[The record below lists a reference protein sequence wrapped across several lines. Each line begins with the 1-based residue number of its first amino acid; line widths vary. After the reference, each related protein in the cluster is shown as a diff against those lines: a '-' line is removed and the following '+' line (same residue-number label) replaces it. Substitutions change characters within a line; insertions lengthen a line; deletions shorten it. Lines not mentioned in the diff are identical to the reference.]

1 VAPRPPRRARLTRH
15 AATQLGTE
23 FLGVLLN
30 PPWAS
35 ITPKQVEGL
44 GLPKLCPVGFIF
56 VWVEKE
62 VLDQV
67 VDVLVQQKYVYV
79 ENLTWVLMNANNR
92 ARARAA
98 RPPAQRA
105 PDLSPGAPQV
115 VQGAAPYT
123 GRSHRTLLIF
133 RRDTRE
139 FPKGKE
145 IELRHQRSPDVEV
158 QIANTAAGASCL
170 VLPSGACL
178 DACHHLPRRWTAPY
192 ARRSLQSN

>member
-1 VAPRPPRRARLTRH
+1 M
-15 AATQLGTE
+15 QLGTE

-35 ITPKQVEGL
+35 VTPKQVEGL
-44 GLPKLCPVGFIF
+44 SLPKLCPVGFIF

-79 ENLTWVLMNANNR
+79 ENLTWVLMHANNR
-92 ARARAA
+92 ARAQAA
-98 RPPAQRA
+98 RAPAERA
-105 PDLSPGAPQV
+105 PDTAHQV
-115 VQGAAPYT
+115 VQGAAPFT

-133 RRDTRE
+133 RRDVRE

-158 QIANTAAGASCL
+158 QIANSAAGASRRCL
-170 VLPSGACL
+170 PGA
-178 DACHHLPRRWTAPY
+178 ACPHAP
-192 ARRSLQSN
+192 

>member
-1 VAPRPPRRARLTRH
+1 
-15 AATQLGTE
+15 
-23 FLGVLLN
+23 
-30 PPWAS
+30 
-35 ITPKQVEGL
+35 
-44 GLPKLCPVGFIF
+44 
-56 VWVEKE
+56 
-62 VLDQV
+62 
-67 VDVLVQQKYVYV
+67 
-79 ENLTWVLMNANNR
+79 
-92 ARARAA
+92 
-98 RPPAQRA
+98 
-105 PDLSPGAPQV
+105 

-133 RRDTRE
+133 RRDVRE

>member
-1 VAPRPPRRARLTRH
+1 M
-15 AATQLGTE
+15 
-23 FLGVLLN
+23 LLN

-35 ITPKQVEGL
+35 VTPKQIESL
-44 GLPKLCPVGFIF
+44 SLPKLCPVGFIF

-79 ENLTWVLMNANNR
+79 ENLTWVLMHANNR

-98 RPPAQRA
+98 RAPAERA
-105 PDLSPGAPQV
+105 PDVARQV
-115 VQGAAPYT
+115 VQGAAPYI

-133 RRDTRE
+133 RRDVRE

-158 QIANTAAGASCL
+158 QIANSAAGTSF
-170 VLPSGACL
+170 LPAQ
-178 DACHHLPRRWTAPY
+178 LPGSADT
-192 ARRSLQSN
+192 